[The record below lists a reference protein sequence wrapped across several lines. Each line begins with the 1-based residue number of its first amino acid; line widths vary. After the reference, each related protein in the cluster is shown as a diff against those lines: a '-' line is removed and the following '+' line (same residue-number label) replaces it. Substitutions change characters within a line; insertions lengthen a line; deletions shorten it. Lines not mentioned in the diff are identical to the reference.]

1 MEIKIRPIEIPKGNP
16 FANDDLGRESEITN
30 LTTLLVNIETPLVLA
45 LDAKWGSGKT
55 TFVKMWVEYLAS
67 QSIISL
73 YFNAWETDFA
83 NDPLIAFLGELNQ
96 TVLKVSGKD
105 KGKQKIWEKTKKIGG
120 HIAKRSIPVA
130 VKLGTAGLLDID
142 KIVEDELSNL
152 TKKVAEDAV
161 VQYENTKNL
170 VLQFK
175 ENLNELFKKNEGDDN
190 KSVFVFVDELDRCRP
205 NYALELLERIKHLL
219 DIKNLIFVL
228 SIDKDQLCNSVKS
241 VYGSELDAINYLRR
255 FIDIEYLLKLPK
267 RDKYL
272 LSVYNKFGF
281 EDFFESRKAYD
292 AFRYEKDAFWK
303 ILNILADGFNLSLRE
318 IEQFLSK
325 MYLVVL
331 STKEN
336 IHLYTPLLLTLV
348 FLKEKNRKLYNLFT
362 EPSSTG
368 DEVVRYF
375 REVVPKDKRVS
386 MYPFALLEGFIIASK
401 KNRHEESRSEI
412 LQEMA
417 NIADNEQSN
426 PEERDYAQRFIRI
439 VKEPLDWR
447 SGIVLED
454 LVKRF
459 EMAEDFILKK

>member
-1 MEIKIRPIEIPKGNP
+1 MEIKIRPIEIPKGDP
-16 FANDDLGRESEITN
+16 FANDDLGREPEIKN

-45 LDAKWGSGKT
+45 VDAKWGSGKT
-55 TFVKMWVEYLAS
+55 TFIKMWEEHLES
-67 QSIISL
+67 QNVISL

-83 NDPLIAFLGELNQ
+83 SDPLIAFLGELNQ

-105 KGKQKIWEKTKKIGG
+105 KGKQKIWEKTKKVGSQ
-120 HIAKRSIPVA
+120 IAKRIIPVS
-130 VKLGTAGLLDID
+130 VKLGTAGLID
-142 KIVEDELSNL
+142 ADKLVEDELSNL
-152 TKKVAEDAV
+152 TKKIAEDAV
-161 VQYENTKNL
+161 AQYENTKGL

-175 ENLNELFKKNEGDDN
+175 ENLNELFKTIEGDDH

-241 VYGSELDAINYLRR
+241 VYGSELDAVNYLRR

-272 LSVYNKFGF
+272 QSVYNKFGF
-281 EDFFESRKAYD
+281 EDFFESRKQYD

-303 ILNILADGFNLSLRE
+303 ILNILAESFNLSLRE
-318 IEQFLSK
+318 IEQFFSK

-348 FLKEKNRKLYNLFT
+348 FLKEKNRKLYNLFID
-362 EPSSTG
+362 PSSTG
-368 DEVVRYF
+368 DEIVRYF
-375 REVVPKDKRVS
+375 REIVPKDQRVLGYS
-386 MYPFALLEGFIIASK
+386 FALLEGFIIASK
-401 KNRHEESRSEI
+401 KKWHEESRSEI
-412 LQEMA
+412 FKEMA
-417 NIADNEQSN
+417 NIAGNEQSS
-426 PEERDYAQRFIRI
+426 PEDRDYAQRFIKI
-439 VKEPLDWR
+439 VNEPLDWR

-454 LVKRF
+454 LIKRF
-459 EMAEDFILKK
+459 EMAENFILKE